1 MANRI
6 RRFGSNQHGFLLE
19 NHGCLSVNIWASE
32 RLILRSSKL
41 SFLYSVNEE
50 TVISQQHP
58 NSSRA
63 NYPIFMFNCL
73 NVVENTLYHM
83 DAVEN
88 IIPKLPGREAG
99 REGSRGQTPESA
111 PLVELDPTGVG
122 EQDLAEAIL
131 CWGWNHPKLLSI
143 LVSCRFFSLCYLGR
157 RGGGRRGGRRGRWGR
172 GASWV
177 FFQCIRRILYRAATC
192 AGRLDFAPLH
202 LPSSVCG
209 STFIDT

>member
-1 MANRI
+1 MASSLKTMVACRST
-6 RRFGSNQHGFLLE
+6 FEPQKGTY
-19 NHGCLSVNIWASE
+19 CAPASCPFYTVLT
-32 RLILRSSKL
+32 RKPSYRSSIQIL
-41 SFLYSVNEE
+41 PGP
-50 TVISQQHP
+50 TT
-58 NSSRA
+58 
-63 NYPIFMFNCL
+63 PIFMFNCL
-73 NVVENTLYHM
+73 NYVVENTLYHM

-157 RGGGRRGGRRGRWGR
+157 GGGRRGGRRGRWGR

-209 STFIDT
+209 SMFIDTRTQQLDYL

>member
-1 MANRI
+1 
-6 RRFGSNQHGFLLE
+6 
-19 NHGCLSVNIWASE
+19 
-32 RLILRSSKL
+32 
-41 SFLYSVNEE
+41 
-50 TVISQQHP
+50 
-58 NSSRA
+58 
-63 NYPIFMFNCL
+63 MFNCL

-143 LVSCRFFSLCYLGR
+143 LVSFRFFSLCYLGR
-157 RGGGRRGGRRGRWGR
+157 RGGGRRRGGQVLGFKRWPKGEKTK
-172 GASWV
+172 AS
-177 FFQCIRRILYRAATC
+177 
-192 AGRLDFAPLH
+192 GD
-202 LPSSVCG
+202 
-209 STFIDT
+209 STEEK